1 MSSIGTFVNIQTP
14 VPVTLVP
21 GQAGALQR
29 RHVADGGV
37 VTFKT
42 NIDPFTLATLALEG
56 PAGVGPALAR
66 VVDALLPRGA
76 GRLAVLR
83 ALGNAGAARVAKR
96 GVDAVSRL

>member
-37 VTFKT
+37 ITLETHV
-42 NIDPFTLATLALEG
+42 DPFAVATLTLEG
-56 PAGVGPALAR
+56 PAGVGPAAAR
-66 VVDALLPRGA
+66 IVDALLPRGA
-76 GRLAVLR
+76 GRLTVPR
-83 ALGNAGAARVAKR
+83 ALGNAGAARVAER
-96 GVDAVSRL
+96 GVNAVSRL